1 MDNITN
7 SIIFYSVALKD
18 FEELDFKNDALAGV
32 RSCYFRENLTP
43 QQGDT
48 IRHFEE
54 EKFNYC
60 YTLEQDKPMLWKV
73 FKNRQ
78 LVQGTKY
85 LPDDMYCICYYNN
98 DELITKK
105 VYFNKEHYWTKTE
118 YFKPENGNECIC
130 SIAPKIINGY
140 FALLKTVYNQT
151 GYSASPL
158 YMVSE
163 MPAYELC
170 DAVAYS
176 DRGMLYF
183 TTEAPSNIIID
194 EVEVKGFTF
203 TPHDF
208 NLAKNL
214 NSTFDISS
222 ADYLTETNGKPFDEK
237 AEPEN
242 IYSNSQDIVPD
253 NFDVNETNETT
264 NVTFENNENL
274 LSEEVPELT
283 ENTVLEPTEEIK
295 VEKVTVQEV
304 NEEIIE
310 TIEPVEANYSNIIA
324 EETNVSE
331 DIIDNNNSLENTI
344 VSEVVE
350 ETKEESIET
359 TLESTVEETS
369 TELPPEQI
377 VKENTSDNDDY
388 NDTSFVLTEKPVSDK
403 VILDEQA
410 TFKYFGSLD
419 SNGNR
424 SGYGR
429 TETSQGK
436 TAYEG
441 EYKDDMRNGF
451 GSFYYKDGTVNYVGN
466 WKDNLRDGR
475 GIGFRSSDSQ
485 VHVGKWKDNMPDDI
499 GVRFDKDGN
508 FISLNNYSMGNK
520 DGIGISFD
528 SNGNLVISKWKN
540 NNEVDSTIIIIN
552 D

>member
-1 MDNITN
+1 MENITN

-32 RSCYFRENLTP
+32 RACYFREKLAP

-54 EKFNYC
+54 EKYNYC

-78 LVQGTKY
+78 LIQATKY
-85 LPDDMYCICYYNN
+85 FPDDMYCICFYNN

-105 VYFNKEHYWTKTE
+105 VYFNKEHYWVKTE

-130 SIAPKIINGY
+130 SIAPKVINGY
-140 FALLKTVYNQT
+140 FALLKTVYNTT

-163 MPAYELC
+163 MPVYELC

-183 TTEAPSNIIID
+183 TTEAPSNISVD
-194 EVEVKGFTF
+194 EAEVKGFTF

-214 NSTFDISS
+214 NSTFDISNI
-222 ADYLTETNGKPFDEK
+222 DYLTETNGKPFDEK
-237 AEPEN
+237 PEN
-242 IYSNSQDIVPD
+242 VNIFSNSADAVEVSANVEEETII
-253 NFDVNETNETT
+253 NETLQEEVENIHTESFDEKIIENEIIANESNIDELTLD
-264 NVTFENNENL
+264 NVSK
-274 LSEEVPELT
+274 SEEFAIKTTELEEITT
-283 ENTVLEPTEEIK
+283 EVTESNEEIK
-295 VEKVTVQEV
+295 VDEIDENDEATVSTDNQEELITEDLEKAEEEV
-304 NEEIIE
+304 EEIIQ
-310 TIEPVEANYSNIIA
+310 ID
-324 EETNVSE
+324 TN
-331 DIIDNNNSLENTI
+331 DNSLEN
-344 VSEVVE
+344 
-350 ETKEESIET
+350 
-359 TLESTVEETS
+359 
-369 TELPPEQI
+369 
-377 VKENTSDNDDY
+377 DD
-388 NDTSFVLTEKPVSDK
+388 SKFILSEKPVSDK
-403 VILDEQA
+403 IIHDEN
-410 TFKYFGSLD
+410 TEFNYYGSLD
-419 SNGNR
+419 DNGNR

-451 GSFYYKDGTVNYVGN
+451 GSFYYKDGSINYIGD
-466 WKDNLRDGR
+466 WKNNLRDGR
-475 GIGFRSSDSQ
+475 GVGFRSSDSQ
-485 VHVGKWKDNMPDDI
+485 VHVGKWKDNIPDDI

-508 FISLNNYSMGNK
+508 FISLNHYLMGNK
-520 DGIGISFD
+520 DGVGISFD
-528 SNGNLVISKWKN
+528 SNGNLVISKWRN
-540 NNEVDSTIIIIN
+540 NTEVESTIIMIN
-552 D
+552 EKRD